1 MAKELAKQ
9 YNPKEVEDRIYSSW
23 LDGKYF
29 HAKREE
35 GKKTYTIV
43 IPPPNITGQLHM
55 GHALDNTLQ
64 DSLIRFRV
72 LSWLIQLLINWFKK
86 GSKEGN

>member
-9 YNPKEVEDRIYSSW
+9 YNPKDVEDRVYKTW

-35 GKKTYTIV
+35 GKDTYTIV

-64 DSLIRFRV
+64 DILINCMRMPDY
-72 LSWLIQLLINWFKK
+72 ILLILLQV
-86 GSKEGN
+86 